1 METFAKVLGLFTLA
15 LLYLTI
21 IALLIG
27 LPVMWMVNYLV
38 APSALFAV
46 FGIYQLTFWKAF
58 WLSILTGTFFYRGNS
73 GSNKKEK

>member
-1 METFAKVLGLFTLA
+1 MDKFAKILGTLTMF
-15 LLYLTI
+15 LVVITL

-58 WLSILTGTFFYRGNS
+58 WLSILTGTLFYQS